1 VKGHKGYKRAVPGK
15 VLLVLAAL
23 ALSASVVT
31 GIALAAGGWS
41 TEVVD
46 INGGG
51 AHDGLGYDNSLD
63 FDSGDLAHISY
74 FDKLHDDLKYATWEE
89 YGGGGGHWVIEFVDA
104 VGKVGKDTS
113 VDAGGNVAISYYDDT
128 NKDLKF
134 AQKIAGS
141 WNITVVDAGG
151 GSSHDHDDAANM
163 GKYTS
168 LEINASGDAMIS
180 YYNDSQD
187 DLRFAEQVGSGGNCG
202 GGAWQ
207 CVTVDSGGKVGK
219 YTSLAIDFSGRPHI
233 SYYDDTNKDLKHAV
247 RVGSGGNCGG
257 GAWQCE
263 TVDSA
268 GDVGEHASLAIGQ
281 DGRPRIAYH
290 DETNENLNFA
300 MRLSACGEPAGTWV
314 TMAVDE
320 VGDVGEDNSIALK
333 SDDTPCIS
341 YNDEHSGALKY
352 ACWGS
357 APPELSLLCPTGAGI
372 RWETYADF
380 QDSNLSVDYTI
391 TNDAGAYAY
400 DVEITSAPASN
411 GVTVATPMPY
421 QVSPGLDIGQS
432 APYTLKFHIPPG
444 VMSFSTSTHGTARDE
459 AGTLFYYPCKSP

>member
-1 VKGHKGYKRAVPGK
+1 
-15 VLLVLAAL
+15 
-23 ALSASVVT
+23 
-31 GIALAAGGWS
+31 
-41 TEVVD
+41 
-46 INGGG
+46 
-51 AHDGLGYDNSLD
+51 
-63 FDSGDLAHISY
+63 
-74 FDKLHDDLKYATWEE
+74 
-89 YGGGGGHWVIEFVDA
+89 
-104 VGKVGKDTS
+104 
-113 VDAGGNVAISYYDDT
+113 
-128 NKDLKF
+128 
-134 AQKIAGS
+134 
-141 WNITVVDAGG
+141 
-151 GSSHDHDDAANM
+151 
-163 GKYTS
+163 
-168 LEINASGDAMIS
+168 
-180 YYNDSQD
+180 
-187 DLRFAEQVGSGGNCG
+187 
-202 GGAWQ
+202 
-207 CVTVDSGGKVGK
+207 
-219 YTSLAIDFSGRPHI
+219 
-233 SYYDDTNKDLKHAV
+233 
-247 RVGSGGNCGG
+247 VGSGGNCGG

-281 DGRPRIAYH
+281 YGRPRIAYH

-320 VGDVGEDNSIALK
+320 VCDVGEDNSIALK